1 MPVPSLALRETLLA
15 AQVLDDIDLEIHDD
29 GVMLTDGSP
38 IAIRWSSLLAAAGGA
53 PLGSQRARHRIVTWL
68 RLRRRIADL
77 PVELLFEHVRALGL
91 PTGHVLNPG
100 RGWVRE
106 QVLGDAL
113 VLGLGVLGLDPERPD
128 DTQVVPASI
137 WRSARINPAI
147 LWDHCRPH
155 LERMGGLAA
164 VRWRRDGENL
174 LRPMGGC
181 DVVTLLGSQS
191 LRLALVRDAAGMRP
205 VVAPMRNRGW
215 TVLSRLDP
223 AFATAAAEATD
234 PHERG
239 FRRPVLVTADEIVL
253 AADGPRTVSDALGA
267 A

>member
-1 MPVPSLALRETLLA
+1 M
-15 AQVLDDIDLEIHDD
+15 
-29 GVMLTDGSP
+29 
-38 IAIRWSSLLAAAGGA
+38 LAAAGGA

-68 RLRRRIADL
+68 RLRRWIADL
-77 PVELLFEHVRALGL
+77 PVELLFENARALGL
-91 PTGHVLNPG
+91 PTGHALNPG

-113 VLGLGVLGLDPERPD
+113 VLGLAVLGLDPGRPD
-128 DTQVVPASI
+128 DPQVVPASI
-137 WRSARINPAI
+137 WRSARINPTI

-155 LERMGGLAA
+155 LERMGELAA
-164 VRWRRDGENL
+164 IRWARDGSNI

-181 DVVTLLGSQS
+181 DVVTLLGSRT
-191 LRLALVRDAAGMRP
+191 LRAALVRDAAGMRP

-223 AFATAAAEATD
+223 AFAPAAAEATD

-239 FRRPVLVTADEIVL
+239 FRRPVLVTADEVVL
-253 AADGPRTVSDALGA
+253 AAEGPRTIQDALGGA